1 MRKLLIL
8 LALVPLLS
16 YGQGTREIAI
26 VLGNEFARQTMGF
39 VKAEPNKEVYSALVT
54 LPNWYYEERLT
65 TDVNTVMQQYNDVI
79 LDYPD
84 WKYDSGNGYEAVYV
98 WYTLPSARM
107 KIQVIYIIQRGA
119 KYIAINVKYSGY
131 QN

>member
-8 LALVPLLS
+8 LTLVPMLS

-26 VLGNEFARQTMGF
+26 VLGNDFARQTMGS
-39 VKAEPNKEVYSALVT
+39 VQSEPNKEVYSALVT
-54 LPNWYYEERLT
+54 LPNWYYKERLT
-65 TDVNTVMQQYNDVI
+65 KDVNAVMQQYNDVI
-79 LDYPD
+79 LDCPD
-84 WKYDSGNGYEAVYV
+84 WKYTSDNGYEAVYV
-98 WYTLPSARM
+98 WYTLPSAGM
-107 KIQVIYIIQRGA
+107 KIQVIYIVQREV